1 MISTS
6 NHREKLRKMISAD
19 PNSPDGKSLRNYGW
33 MHLESLLNDID
44 ELAREY
50 QYAEASKSD
59 SGSD

>member
-1 MISTS
+1 
-6 NHREKLRKMISAD
+6 MISAD
-19 PNSPDGKSLRNYGW
+19 PNSPDGESLRNYGW